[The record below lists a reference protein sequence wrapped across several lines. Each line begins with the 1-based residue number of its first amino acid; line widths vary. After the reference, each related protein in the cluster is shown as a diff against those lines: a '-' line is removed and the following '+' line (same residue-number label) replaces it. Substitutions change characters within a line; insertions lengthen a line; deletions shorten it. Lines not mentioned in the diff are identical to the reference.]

1 MGLFKWLFGEV
12 EIKREH
18 FEETEE
24 YKKLQEEDKKLG
36 VWMKRNERAY
46 ELEQAKEFNKAIK
59 LYRKNIDMNYDGV
72 RPFNRLA
79 IIYRKLKDIDSEIS
93 ILKEGIK
100 VFSSFNDDPE
110 YRDMTK
116 EIDMLNKRLQ
126 KAIAIKNKN

>member
-12 EIKREH
+12 EIEREH